1 MAEID
6 TDWIARRA
14 YALWEEE
21 GRPDGRHDIHW
32 QEAIRAWETWQASA
46 SATTEHA
53 ERRIKK
59 ARNAAPTQIPA
70 SESAAA
76 VKPPSPRGR
85 RKE

>member
-1 MAEID
+1 MTEID

-21 GRPDGRHDIHW
+21 GRPDGRHEIHW
-32 QEAIRAWETWQASA
+32 QEARRAWETSQAGA
-46 SATTEHA
+46 SATSENA
-53 ERRIKK
+53 ERRIRK
-59 ARNAAPTQIPA
+59 ARSAAPTQIPV

-76 VKPPSPRGR
+76 VAPPSPRRG

>member
-32 QEAIRAWETWQASA
+32 QEARQAWETSQAGA
-46 SATTEHA
+46 SATSENA
-53 ERRIKK
+53 EPRTRVARR
-59 ARNAAPTQIPA
+59 AAPPQIPPA
-70 SESAAA
+70 DGGGAAT
-76 VKPPSPRGR
+76 PRSPRGR

>member
-32 QEAIRAWETWQASA
+32 QEARQAWETSQAGA
-46 SATTEHA
+46 SATSENA
-53 ERRIKK
+53 ERRISE
-59 ARNAAPTQIPA
+59 ARNAAPTEIPA